1 MLAGYRQRDRTT
13 RIDIEELNYIEMVEA
28 ITRGRVDFGIGPCA
42 DTPPPDIAFT
52 IPVDDPL
59 CVVLSTK
66 FGGRRIETAP
76 LSLLASLSLILLRGS
91 PPLHNDLKEATQ
103 ARGIRLNSQTKVGHV
118 QTAIGLVRAG
128 VGAAIVPKLALPSI
142 VDPDLIALPITD
154 PVLTRKVGVLPF
166 RGRPLQPA
174 ATKLARYVSGA
185 LVKASRP

>member
-1 MLAGYRQRDRTT
+1 
-13 RIDIEELNYIEMVEA
+13 
-28 ITRGRVDFGIGPCA
+28 
-42 DTPPPDIAFT
+42 
-52 IPVDDPL
+52 
-59 CVVLSTK
+59 
-66 FGGRRIETAP
+66 
-76 LSLLASLSLILLRGS
+76 LLRGS

-142 VDPDLIALPITD
+142 VDPDLIALPITE
-154 PVLTRKVGVLPF
+154 PVLTRKVGVLTF
-166 RGRPLQPA
+166 RGRQLQPA